1 MKEGETQSSDL
12 HSALVHIVN
21 VHYKDIIGNAD
32 KSMYDALYESRQI
45 ILDYLDDREEK
56 ALILEKMRKDY
67 LEE

>member
-1 MKEGETQSSDL
+1 MKEGETKSTDL

-32 KSMYDALYESRQI
+32 KTMYDALYESRQI

-56 ALILEKMRKDY
+56 ALILEKMRRDY

>member
-1 MKEGETQSSDL
+1 MKEGETQSTDL

-21 VHYKDIIGNAD
+21 VHYKDIIQNAD
-32 KSMYDALYESRQI
+32 KNMYDALYESRQI

-56 ALILEKMRKDY
+56 ALILEKMRRYY